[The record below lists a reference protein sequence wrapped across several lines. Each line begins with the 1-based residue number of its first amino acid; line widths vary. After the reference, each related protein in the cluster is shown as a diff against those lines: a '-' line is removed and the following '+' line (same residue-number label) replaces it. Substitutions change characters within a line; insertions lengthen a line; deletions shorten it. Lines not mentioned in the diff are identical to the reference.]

1 MQKHINIGRFFL
13 VYMYRIFIRCIMR
26 LMSVCACT
34 MHVLTELTNEK
45 EAQKKI
51 MASLF
56 SNREIV
62 IILFAAIFF
71 NDGGRNL
78 F

>member
-1 MQKHINIGRFFL
+1 
-13 VYMYRIFIRCIMR
+13 MR